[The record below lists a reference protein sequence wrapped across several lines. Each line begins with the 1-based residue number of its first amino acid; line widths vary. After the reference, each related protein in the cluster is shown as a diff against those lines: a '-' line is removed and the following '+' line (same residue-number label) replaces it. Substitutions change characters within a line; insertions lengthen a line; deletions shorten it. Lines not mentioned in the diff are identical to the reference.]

1 MLHTNTM
8 SKESQIKRLMA
19 QELPS
24 RTYQKRLSYRTSK
37 REVQHLFKL
46 LNEEVFNNKLPT
58 PEFEILP
65 RCRKYWG
72 YCVGLSGVIEKNKSS
87 CLIRLSDKWFCKQW
101 LIATLAHE
109 MCHQYQWDVE
119 SFKRHKLGLEPLMS
133 HGPSFFI
140 YKQKLKEVNIPL
152 KRAFGMRRW
161 FRHQNLY
168 KC

>member
-1 MLHTNTM
+1 M
-8 SKESQIKRLMA
+8 SKESQIKRLMVE
-19 QELPS
+19 ELPS

-37 REVQHLFKL
+37 REVQYLFKL

-58 PEFEILP
+58 PEFQIMA

-72 YCVGLSGVIEKNKSS
+72 YCIGLPGEMEKNKSN
-87 CLIRLSDKWFCKQW
+87 CVIRLSDKWFCKQW

-109 MCHQYQWDVE
+109 MCHQYQWDVD
-119 SFKRHKLGLEPLMS
+119 SFKRHKLGLEPIMS

-140 YKQKLKEVNIPL
+140 YKQRLKEVNIPL